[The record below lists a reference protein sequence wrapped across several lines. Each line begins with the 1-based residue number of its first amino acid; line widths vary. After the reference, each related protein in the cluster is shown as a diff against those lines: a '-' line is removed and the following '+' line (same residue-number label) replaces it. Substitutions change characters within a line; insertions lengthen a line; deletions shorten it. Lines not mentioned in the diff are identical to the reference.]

1 MYYIHNV
8 PTKFL
13 ITKKY
18 LIKSYFSENHDVAGV
33 E

>member
-1 MYYIHNV
+1 MHYIHSV
-8 PTKFL
+8 STKFL

-18 LIKSYFSENHDVAGV
+18 LIKSYFSENDDVAGV